1 MDPHGTP
8 QNRPEFQLFRDYLG
22 LADTVREIRTV
33 LAGGSEAPAGSE
45 TGQARTRTG
54 PGEAD
59 WTAGTAGGERE
70 TDWGEGAGV
79 RSDTTPGRA
88 VPPEQGRASGP
99 AQPPPVRTD
108 PAPADPLPCNFCKH
122 NGEAES
128 VYRSHGLRDQAGR
141 VCCPYLRQY
150 VCPLCGATGDRA
162 HTKRFCPFI
171 HRGYS
176 SVYVRKPH

>member
-59 WTAGTAGGERE
+59 WTAGTAG
-70 TDWGEGAGV
+70 
-79 RSDTTPGRA
+79 
-88 VPPEQGRASGP
+88 
-99 AQPPPVRTD
+99 D